1 MARKSRS
8 IPSLEEARAYMAS
21 RNRQCV
27 PFAIPL
33 KACRKRGLSFASR
46 LKMQGYKK
54 QRGIF
59 PYFRE
64 VAGSSAY
71 N

>member
-1 MARKSRS
+1 MKAHYWD
-8 IPSLEEARAYMAS
+8 IPPLNVARALMS
-21 RNRQCV
+21 NRDPQGI

-33 KACRKRGLSFASR
+33 KVCRKRGLSFATR
-46 LKMQGYKK
+46 LKIQGYKK
-54 QRGIF
+54 QRTIY
-59 PYFRE
+59 PYMRE